1 MHAFSYISNYAAKEN
16 MPLAKG
22 CFVQPKLAI
31 NNPND
36 AYEQEADAAAD
47 KIMHMQQPFIQS
59 KAMPLTFLQRKCA
72 YCEEEEKK
80 MQRKE
85 INTKQATVNNSLE
98 NYVST
103 LSGGGKPLPNEV
115 RNFYEPYFGYD
126 FSNVKVHTDTVA
138 AKSAQSIN
146 ALAYT
151 SGNNI
156 VFNSGQ
162 YNPQTGAGKKL
173 LAHEL
178 THITQQNA
186 TKSYTVQRQPKE
198 GKDTEATKNNIGV
211 QSGISDLADIADWE
225 EEDFHLKSD
234 VLFKSDPRHHKAI
247 NYLIR
252 AKLRIQSVL
261 ANGLKWRY
269 EQIGKD
275 KVTTSVWS
283 YKWEYTLPE
292 RNTQLEK
299 LIKIIDKVIA
309 LNNNRDISLLNN
321 QWGTVSVNST
331 IASAALG
338 PLFAYVE
345 SIGMSQKDA
354 ALCMFYITTLAEE
367 TAAVKQAQHLNY
379 TGTGIYVT
387 VPSVLTDK
395 MHLKIIS
402 GFESAHKGEIAGE
415 LLSDRFGRFIFYKD
429 KRIYVDADN
438 NVILPH

>member
-1 MHAFSYISNYAAKEN
+1 MIQAEFIAKSLR
-16 MPLAKG
+16 PTGKTA
-22 CFVQPKLAI
+22 Q
-31 NNPND
+31 
-36 AYEQEADAAAD
+36 
-47 KIMHMQQPFIQS
+47 QS
-59 KAMPLTFLQRKCA
+59 KQFPTAQSNLFFSPAAIPINLIQRKCA
-72 YCEEEEKK
+72 HCEDEEKK

-85 INTKQATVNNSLE
+85 INGEEVTADEGFE
-98 NYVST
+98 NYIGNLS
-103 LSGGGKPLPNEV
+103 SGGQPLSNEV
-115 RNFYEPYFGYD
+115 RNFYEPRLGYD
-126 FSNVKVHTDTVA
+126 FSNVKIHTGTVA

-156 VFNSGQ
+156 VFNSGE

-178 THITQQNA
+178 THIAQQNA

-225 EEDFHLKSD
+225 QEDFHLKSD

-283 YKWEYTLPE
+283 YKWEFTLPE
-292 RNTQLEK
+292 RNTQLER

-321 QWGTVSVNST
+321 QWGTVSVNTT

-354 ALCMFYITTLAEE
+354 ALCMFYITTLSEE

-379 TGTGIYVT
+379 TGTGIYVA
-387 VPSVLTDK
+387 VPSVLTNK